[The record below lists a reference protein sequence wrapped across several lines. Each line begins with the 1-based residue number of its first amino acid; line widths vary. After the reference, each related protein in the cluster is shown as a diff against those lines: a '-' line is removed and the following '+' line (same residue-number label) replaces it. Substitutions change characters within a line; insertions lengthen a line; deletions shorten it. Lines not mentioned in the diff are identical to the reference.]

1 MDLSKLPKLSNTPKP
16 PDSTPPNSESPP
28 PSSRQVDY
36 GPEPT
41 SVGLEAWISIAVGA
55 FLLLM
60 YPRFL
65 QWLSHRAFGTN
76 FNPFVDAA
84 GNVVPYSQVPAF
96 WSDLGPVLFGVV
108 LILEGLVM
116 AFIRRTALV
125 AIVLT
130 LTAIATFYNLVY
142 LVMSYGRYGL
152 APISFLAVAFGFY
165 ICMYQWKY
173 LRQRRSADHVAPMT

>member
-1 MDLSKLPKLSNTPKP
+1 MDLSKLPKLSETPKP
-16 PDSTPPNSESPP
+16 PPGQQEPP
-28 PSSRQVDY
+28 PADNPPPPDPV
-36 GPEPT
+36 
-41 SVGLEAWISIAVGA
+41 SVGMEAWISIAVGA

-65 QWLSHRAFGTN
+65 QWLFHRIFGTH
-76 FNPFVDAA
+76 FNPFVDSA
-84 GNVVPYSQVPAF
+84 GNVVPYSQVPEF
-96 WSDLGPVLFGVV
+96 WGDLGPVLFGVV

-116 AFIRRTALV
+116 AFIRRPALV
-125 AIVLT
+125 MIVLA

-142 LVMSYGRYGL
+142 LVMSYGHYGL

-173 LRQRRSADHVAPMT
+173 LRMRRSADHVAPMT

>member
-1 MDLSKLPKLSNTPKP
+1 MDLSKLPKLSETPKP
-16 PDSTPPNSESPP
+16 PDPQPPASDPP
-28 PSSRQVDY
+28 PQRQNDY
-36 GPEPT
+36 VPEPT
-41 SVGLEAWISIAVGA
+41 SVGLEAWLSIAVGA

-65 QWLSHRAFGTN
+65 QWLSHRVLGTS
-76 FNPFVDAA
+76 FNPFLDSA
-84 GNVVPYSQVPAF
+84 GNIVPYSQVPAF
-96 WSDLGPVLFGVV
+96 WADLGPVLFGVV

-116 AFIRRTALV
+116 AFIRRPALV
-125 AIVLT
+125 MIVLT
-130 LTAIATFYNLVY
+130 LTALATFYNLVY

-173 LRQRRSADHVAPMT
+173 LRMRRSADHVAPMT